1 MKQVNNQKVTLVLV
15 AGGKGLRMGTAV
27 PKQFLPLAG
36 KPVIYYAAKAF
47 LDAFPDIKIVVVLPS
62 EAISYGNI
70 LLQSF
75 DQMVDLTIV
84 PGGETRF
91 DSVKNGLKEAHAEGI
106 IFIHDAVRPFVS
118 KALILDCYQTAV
130 REGTAIPAIPVTDSI
145 RQWDGN
151 SYKAIDREQLRSV
164 QTPQTF
170 RAEIIVPLFMQ
181 QTFDPSFTDEATVL
195 EKNGIQIQLVAGSKD
210 NIKLTT
216 PEDMAQAESRMM
228 QQSCQ

>member
-1 MKQVNNQKVTLVLV
+1 
-15 AGGKGLRMGTAV
+15 MGTAV

-106 IFIHDAVRPFVS
+106 SLIHDAVRPVVS
-118 KALILDCYQTAV
+118 GALSRDCY
-130 REGTAIPAIPVTDSI
+130 
-145 RQWDGN
+145 
-151 SYKAIDREQLRSV
+151 
-164 QTPQTF
+164 
-170 RAEIIVPLFMQ
+170 
-181 QTFDPSFTDEATVL
+181 
-195 EKNGIQIQLVAGSKD
+195 
-210 NIKLTT
+210 
-216 PEDMAQAESRMM
+216 
-228 QQSCQ
+228 